1 MAKPSTDSKE
11 HTFETAIQRLEQI
24 VQAMDAEELP
34 LEELIV
40 RYEEGTKLVQVC
52 ETKLK
57 AAEKK
62 IEIITRKAHGKP
74 ELAEL
79 EAGEAPA
86 AKPRADVNLF

>member
-1 MAKPSTDSKE
+1 M
-11 HTFETAIQRLEQI
+11 
-24 VQAMDAEELP
+24 
-34 LEELIV
+34 
-40 RYEEGTKLVQVC
+40 QVC